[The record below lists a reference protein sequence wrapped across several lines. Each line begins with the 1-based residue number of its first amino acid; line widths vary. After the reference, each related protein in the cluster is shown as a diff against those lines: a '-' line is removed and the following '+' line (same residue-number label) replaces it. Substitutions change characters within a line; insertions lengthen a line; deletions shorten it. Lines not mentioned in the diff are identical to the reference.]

1 MAKFNIKKLQEME
14 KYIEE
19 NTKDSED
26 YDPGTMEFS
35 VKIDASSLSPE
46 VMKKILGEDWN
57 DERAEAEATK
67 RFEAENKE
75 FEEIAK
81 KNNILICARYKTIV
95 ESGQYAKLA
104 INTIVA
110 DHDRRL
116 IIAAA
121 GHIVRQILNEKDYR
135 VAFLVE
141 LARIMEEHEANL
153 RRELLS

>member
-1 MAKFNIKKLQEME
+1 MAKYNIKRLQELE

-19 NTKDSED
+19 NTEGSEK
-26 YDPGTMEFS
+26 YDLGTMEFS
-35 VKIDASSLSPE
+35 ATIDADSLNPE
-46 VMKKILGEDWN
+46 VIKEILGEDWK

-95 ESGQYAKLA
+95 ESGSYAKLA

-116 IIAAA
+116 IIAVA
-121 GHIVRQILNEKDYR
+121 GHIVRQILNEKDFR
-135 VAFLVE
+135 VAFMEE
-141 LARIMEEHEANL
+141 LARIMEEQKADI
-153 RRELLS
+153 RKELLS